1 MSVFPYLAELSTEFY
16 HSIIEGTKE
25 ALERLQLDYVDVI
38 LAHRPDNT
46 GM

>member
-1 MSVFPYLAELSTEFY
+1 MRLIPYIAELSTIFRR
-16 HSIIEGTKE
+16 SIIEGTKDS
-25 ALERLQLDYVDVI
+25 LERLQLDYVGVI